1 MSMCRQALNVGRIEY
16 IGLFR
21 PGRDE
26 INVLIFQLPIF
37 DPYGI
42 FGELDF
48 RVAPGFSVKLLL
60 LLFTVLL
67 QISTTYSITR
77 RPILYKNGPGN
88 LP

>member
-1 MSMCRQALNVGRIEY
+1 MCRQALNVGRIEY

-42 FGELDF
+42 FGEFDF
-48 RVAPGFSVKLLL
+48 RVAPGLS
-60 LLFTVLL
+60 
-67 QISTTYSITR
+67 
-77 RPILYKNGPGN
+77 
-88 LP
+88 